1 MKLKMF
7 KLLKLPSTKKM
18 RGTGKRVS
26 EIIDTFGHTQ
36 IEMTANSRKGSSVVG
51 NIAITDSIKA
61 ASYTKLVELDN
72 TNSEGKDE
80 HIQRAKKLTVIQ
92 MKASLSSY
100 FDDAQE
106 LHKIKNKIRG
116 KYDISDMS
124 IFFIIIIIMKSHYCK
139 V

>member
-61 ASYTKLVELDN
+61 ASYTKLVELDMIYFLSREKN
-72 TNSEGKDE
+72 DTDD
-80 HIQRAKKLTVIQ
+80 QRC
-92 MKASLSSY
+92 S
-100 FDDAQE
+100 
-106 LHKIKNKIRG
+106 
-116 KYDISDMS
+116 KY
-124 IFFIIIIIMKSHYCK
+124 
-139 V
+139 